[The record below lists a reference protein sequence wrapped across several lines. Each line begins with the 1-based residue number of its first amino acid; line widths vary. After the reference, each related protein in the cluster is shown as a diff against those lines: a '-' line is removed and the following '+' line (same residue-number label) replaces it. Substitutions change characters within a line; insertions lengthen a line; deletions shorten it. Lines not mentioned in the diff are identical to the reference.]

1 MNYVDTDTTFT
12 DWSEFGM
19 RDETGRGPIT
29 GVSRAPGHVREGL
42 SIDSQVDNP
51 ADRRGRS
58 KSNLKK
64 MFDKFLYQN

>member
-1 MNYVDTDTTFT
+1 
-12 DWSEFGM
+12 M

-64 MFDKFLYQN
+64 MFDKFLYQK